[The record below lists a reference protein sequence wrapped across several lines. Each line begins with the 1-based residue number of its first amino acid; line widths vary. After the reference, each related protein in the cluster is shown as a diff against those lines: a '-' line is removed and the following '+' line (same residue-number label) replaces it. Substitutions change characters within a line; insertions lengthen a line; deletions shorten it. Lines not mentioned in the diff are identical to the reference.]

1 MQCGLRTFLKKKK
14 KKSYVPKILSIF
26 RKVILKC
33 LHHHCII
40 STPGYIYLIHWK
52 SEEAQLN
59 LAIP

>member
-1 MQCGLRTFLKKKK
+1 MQCGLRTFDEKKI
-14 KKSYVPKILSIF
+14 YFPKILSIL

-40 STPGYIYLIHWK
+40 STPGYIYLSHSK
-52 SEEAQLN
+52 SEEAQLY